1 MTFVTQGTGRI
12 TQFHNELCHHFIPK
26 TNCIEFY
33 PGNGFLTLGSEEKN
47 QKAVRFGFV
56 VELFVLHCDISEGF
70 ISSHAEPADYF
81 QIMLSF
87 K

>member
-1 MTFVTQGTGRI
+1 MRLMHIALGLSVTVLIVISRQ
-12 TQFHNELCHHFIPK
+12 NIPK
-26 TNCIEFY
+26 TNCIEFF
-33 PGNGFLTLGSEEKN
+33 PGNGFLTSGSEEKN